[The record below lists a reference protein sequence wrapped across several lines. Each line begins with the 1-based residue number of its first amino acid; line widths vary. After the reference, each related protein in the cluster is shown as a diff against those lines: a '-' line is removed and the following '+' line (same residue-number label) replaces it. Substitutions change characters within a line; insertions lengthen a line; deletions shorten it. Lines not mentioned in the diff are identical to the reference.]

1 MECSGVTL
9 DHIISS
15 IKGISFE
22 CHWSLL
28 RECKVSLEFVKVHW
42 GGERH
47 IFQFFYIL
55 LSFYRS
61 SWFSNCF
68 PNVLVCSCSERF
80 GRLSWFALRYVK
92 CLIDLVLGIDKRC
105 PYSIFKDTFDNRKL
119 KSIIPSFSS
128 YLLALLRSV
137 SC

>member
-28 RECKVSLEFVKVHW
+28 GECKVSLEFVKVHW

-47 IFQFFYIL
+47 IFQFFIFNFHFIDL
-55 LSFYRS
+55 HDSAIVS
-61 SWFSNCF
+61 QTSWFVVAVSALAA
-68 PNVLVCSCSERF
+68 LV
-80 GRLSWFALRYVK
+80 G
-92 CLIDLVLGIDKRC
+92 
-105 PYSIFKDTFDNRKL
+105 
-119 KSIIPSFSS
+119 
-128 YLLALLRSV
+128 LLWGM
-137 SC
+137 